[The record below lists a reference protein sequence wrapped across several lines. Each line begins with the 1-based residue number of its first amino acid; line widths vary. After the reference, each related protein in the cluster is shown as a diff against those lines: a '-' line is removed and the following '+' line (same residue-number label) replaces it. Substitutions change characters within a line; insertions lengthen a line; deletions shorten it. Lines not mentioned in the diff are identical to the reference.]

1 MPLFLILYDDFLKF
15 SENRDKEFKNF
26 LSLFCLYGKNWVQ
39 AFVILKAYL
48 YLGRKNILHFIRPA
62 PNSIYNCHNH
72 KGLNCHN
79 HNRVKLITQFRLDL
93 SHSFCL
99 HCPLFLNKRSPFFS
113 ILSSL
118 DCNLLDNTDSTLTK
132 TLFFGN
138 ASFKSNKN
146 LKILIATIDYILS
159 TKRFDEPLF

>member
-1 MPLFLILYDDFLKF
+1 MPLFLILYEDFLKF

-26 LSLFCLYGKNWVQ
+26 LFFFCLYGKNWIQ

-72 KGLNCHN
+72 KG
-79 HNRVKLITQFRLDL
+79 VKLITRFQLDL

-118 DCNLLDNTDSTLTK
+118 DCNLLDNTDSTLTQ

-146 LKILIATIDYILS
+146 LKILIATMDYILS